1 MILVLCIFLLT
12 CTNIDMHE
20 LVPYGDNNVF
30 RVKFKYPKLLRV
42 NLLAS
47 GFPFDVSKI
56 NNEGREKNWCSC
68 ALAGFLECVCF
79 FSALLKHLQW
89 FIFYSK
95 CCVYLHERRV
105 RNRGRS

>member
-12 CTNIDMHE
+12 CTNTDMHD

-30 RVKFKYPKLLRV
+30 RLKFKYPKLLRV

-79 FSALLKHLQW
+79 FSAFKTSSVVHILFKML
-89 FIFYSK
+89 
-95 CCVYLHERRV
+95 CVPA
-105 RNRGRS
+105 